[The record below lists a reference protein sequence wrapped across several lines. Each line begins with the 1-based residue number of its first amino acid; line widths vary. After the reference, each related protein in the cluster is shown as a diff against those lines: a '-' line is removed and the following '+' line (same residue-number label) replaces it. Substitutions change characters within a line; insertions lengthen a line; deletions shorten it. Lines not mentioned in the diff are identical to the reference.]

1 MSLPAKLLSQEK
13 GKRKFGERM
22 TLQEAGRADFDN
34 GQDYVDFL
42 NSKLQNVSIKM
53 YGNRKNGI

>member
-1 MSLPAKLLSQEK
+1 MQQQNTCSTEK

-22 TLQEAGRADFDN
+22 TLDEAVRGDFDN

-42 NSKLQNVSIKM
+42 NAKLKNVSIKM
-53 YGNRKNGI
+53 TR